1 MNEFLLHY
9 ILVSNGYCHFIV
21 VAIVYISVLL
31 ISLRCYLIVDLICIS
46 LMTKGVEYVF
56 IHLFAICIS
65 VLVKCPDLLPIFKF
79 HCLVFTVD
87 F

>member
-21 VAIVYISVLL
+21 VVVVYISVLL
-31 ISLRCYLIVDLICIS
+31 ISLWCYFVDLICIS

-65 VLVKCPDLLPIFKF
+65 VLVKCPDLLPILKF